1 MDLWPVD
8 SIIYDLTCTLVELVA
23 TQSVE
28 TQSDEWANRFS
39 FDIIFPFVKW
49 YGSSN
54 ILTGQSWE
62 TVQGWFYFYNMYSN
76 RYCSATVVGM
86 AQVKTSNWMK
96 CLIIWRTDAEFNLR
110 HQSHHKQIQVS
121 TMKLRNQKARER
133 ERERERRKKRM
144 KGRLPN
150 RSVRRPTITT
160 SIIDNPAT
168 LLDDDDAR
176 NPEKEECFPIH

>member
-1 MDLWPVD
+1 MKDGRRVQPTPSVASQTNPSL
-8 SIIYDLTCTLVELVA
+8 YDEVEK
-23 TQSVE
+23 SKSE
-28 TQSDEWANRFS
+28 
-39 FDIIFPFVKW
+39 
-49 YGSSN
+49 
-54 ILTGQSWE
+54 
-62 TVQGWFYFYNMYSN
+62 
-76 RYCSATVVGM
+76 
-86 AQVKTSNWMK
+86 
-96 CLIIWRTDAEFNLR
+96 
-110 HQSHHKQIQVS
+110 
-121 TMKLRNQKARER
+121 RER

>member
-1 MDLWPVD
+1 MDLGPVD

-76 RYCSATVVGM
+76 TYCSATVVGM
-86 AQVKTSNWMK
+86 AQVKTSNWMN
-96 CLIIWRTDAEFNLR
+96 CLIIWRTEFNLR
-110 HQSHHKQIQVS
+110 RQSHHKKNPS
-121 TMKLRNQKARER
+121 LRWSWEIKKERDVRREWR
-133 ERERERRKKRM
+133 E
-144 KGRLPN
+144 GLPN